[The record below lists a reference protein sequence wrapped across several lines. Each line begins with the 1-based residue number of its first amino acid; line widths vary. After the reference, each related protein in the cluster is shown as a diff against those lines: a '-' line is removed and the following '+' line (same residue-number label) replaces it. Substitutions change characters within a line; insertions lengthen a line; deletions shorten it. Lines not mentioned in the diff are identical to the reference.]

1 MVVRAKVMD
10 NEFGLGVAPC
20 PAGPAGLPRVL
31 LAESRQLVLK
41 DTDHGV
47 GVACNF
53 HEVEVDA
60 EVVL

>member
-1 MVVRAKVMD
+1 MD